1 MNTQADLYAADLSS
15 AEWRKSSRTVNNGNC
30 VEVAEISGVAGV
42 AVRDS
47 KNLDIPPTRVSRGAW
62 DTFLGA
68 VAADAFPTR

>member
-1 MNTQADLYAADLSS
+1 MNTRADLYAADLSS

-30 VEVAEISGVAGV
+30 VEVAELFGVAGV

-47 KNLDIPPTRVSRGAW
+47 KNLDIPATRVSRGAW

-68 VAADAFPTR
+68 VATDTFAAR

>member
-1 MNTQADLYAADLSS
+1 MRYDFPSDA
-15 AEWRKSSRTVNNGNC
+15 WRKSSYSSGDTGAC
-30 VEVAEISGVAGV
+30 VEIAEIVGVDGV

-68 VAADAFPTR
+68 VATATFTAG